1 LTFSL
6 NFSKIKIKNLTLL
19 SDIENFKEIVMD
31 YLLTEEQKMLKEM
44 VAKFAKE
51 ELGPIARE
59 YQEQGIFPAE
69 VVKKAGELGLMGIAY
84 PPEYGGAGMDF
95 VAYMIAIEEISRY
108 CASTGVIVSAHASL
122 AVDPIFR
129 FGTEE
134 QKKKY
139 LPDMCSGK
147 KIGCLGLT
155 EPGAGSDAGALKTT
169 AKLEGD
175 KWVVNGTKHFITNG
189 AEAEVAVICASTA
202 PELKAKGISAFIVEK
217 GSPGF
222 TIGKH
227 EKKLGINSTS
237 TTELIFEDCAIPE
250 ENLLGGLNKGF
261 KIALVTLDGGRVG
274 IAAQALG
281 IARASIE
288 DSVKFAREREQFG
301 QPIANFQAIQWMLAD
316 MATEYEAAWL
326 LSYRA
331 SLMKDRGLRYSK
343 EAAMAKLKASE
354 TASYCA
360 DRAIQIHGGYGY
372 TKEFDVERYL
382 RDAKITEI
390 YEGTNEVMRMVI
402 SASLLR

>member
-1 LTFSL
+1 
-6 NFSKIKIKNLTLL
+6 
-19 SDIENFKEIVMD
+19 MD

-59 YQEQGIFPAE
+59 YEEQGIFPAE

-84 PPEYGGAGMDF
+84 PQEYGGAGMDF

-108 CASTGVIVSAHASL
+108 CASTGVIVSAHSSL

-155 EPGAGSDAGALKTT
+155 EPGAGSDAGAIKTT

-175 KWVVNGTKHFITNG
+175 KWVLNGTKNFTTNG
-189 AEAEVAVICASTA
+189 GEAEVAVVCALNA
-202 PELKAKGISAFIVEK
+202 PELKGKGISAFIVEK
-217 GSPGF
+217 GTPGF
-222 TIGKH
+222 SVGKH

-237 TTELIFEDCAIPE
+237 TTELIFEDCAIPK
-250 ENLLGGLNKGF
+250 ENLLGELNKGF
-261 KIALVTLDGGRVG
+261 KIAMITLDGGRLG
-274 IAAQALG
+274 ITGQALG

-288 DSVKFAREREQFG
+288 DSIKFAKEREQFG
-301 QPIANFQAIQWMLAD
+301 QTIANFQAIQWMLAN

-326 LSYRA
+326 LGYRA
-331 SLMKDRGLRYSK
+331 SLMKDRGLRYTK

-354 TASYCA
+354 VASHCA
-360 DRAIQIHGGYGY
+360 NRAIQIHGGYGY

-390 YEGTNEVMRMVI
+390 YEGTNEIMRLVI
-402 SASLLR
+402 SANLLK